1 MDARASLQQ
10 PEVKPKA
17 SGGVLGF
24 LIKAFV
30 GLLTTAAL
38 LFIPAG
44 RLDWIMGWVYIG
56 AYLLA
61 QGVTA
66 LAVDPEL
73 LTERETRHKDAEKWD
88 MVLLSFWGLASA
100 LAPMVIAGLN
110 VRFGWLPRMS
120 LAVQIGGVVLFLL
133 GWAIA
138 IWAMTSNQFFS
149 KVVRIQRDRGHSVA
163 TGGPYQIVR
172 HPGYIGAGAQS
183 LATPLILGSV
193 WALIPGVLGVV
204 LLIIRTALED
214 KMLQE
219 KLEGYREYAQRV
231 RHRLLP
237 GVW

>member
-1 MDARASLQQ
+1 MNANASIPQ
-10 PEVKPKA
+10 PEAKPEA
-17 SGGVLGF
+17 GRGVLQF
-24 LIKAFV
+24 LIKASV
-30 GLLTTAAL
+30 GVLVTAAL

-61 QGVTA
+61 QAVTA
-66 LAVDPEL
+66 LVVDPEL
-73 LTERETRHKDAEKWD
+73 LAERETRHKDAKKWD
-88 MVLLSFWGLASA
+88 MVLLSLWGLAST
-100 LAPMVIAGLN
+100 LAPMVIAALN

-120 LAVQIGGVVLFLL
+120 LAVQTGGVVLFLL
-133 GWAIA
+133 GWAIV
-138 IWAMTSNQFFS
+138 IWAMTSNLFFS

-172 HPGYIGAGAQS
+172 HPGYVGASAQS

-193 WALIPGVLGVV
+193 WALIPGVLGVL

-214 KMLQE
+214 KTLHE
-219 KLEGYREYAQRV
+219 ELEGYEEYAQQV

>member
-1 MDARASLQQ
+1 MNAKASVQQ
-10 PEVKPKA
+10 PEAKPEA
-17 SGGVLGF
+17 GRGVLRF
-24 LIKAFV
+24 LIKAVV
-30 GLLTTAAL
+30 GLLITAAI

-44 RLDWIMGWVYIG
+44 RLDWTMGWVYIG

-66 LAVDPEL
+66 LVVDPEL
-73 LTERETRHKDAEKWD
+73 LAERETRHKDAKIWD

-120 LAVQIGGVVLFLL
+120 LAVQICGLLLFLL
-133 GWAIA
+133 GWAIT
-138 IWAMTSNQFFS
+138 IWAMKSNLFFS
-149 KVVRIQRDRGHSVA
+149 KVMRIQRDRGHSVA

-172 HPGYIGAGAQS
+172 HPGYVGASAQS

-193 WALIPGVLGVV
+193 WALIPGVLGV
-204 LLIIRTALED
+204 LLLVIRTVLED
-214 KMLQE
+214 KTLHE
-219 KLEGYREYAQRV
+219 ELDGYKEYAGRV

>member
-1 MDARASLQQ
+1 MNAKASMQQ
-10 PEVKPKA
+10 AEAKPEVNR
-17 SGGVLGF
+17 GVLRF
-24 LIKAFV
+24 LIKSVV
-30 GLLTTAAL
+30 GLLVAAAI

-44 RLDWIMGWVYIG
+44 RLDWTMAWVYIG

-66 LAVDPEL
+66 LLVDPEL
-73 LTERETRHKDAEKWD
+73 LAERETRHKDAKKWD
-88 MVLLSFWGLASA
+88 MVLLGFWGLASA

-120 LAVQIGGVVLFLL
+120 LAVQICGLLLFLL
-133 GWAIA
+133 GWAIT
-138 IWAMTSNQFFS
+138 IWAMRSNLFFS

-172 HPGYIGAGAQS
+172 HPGYVGASAQS

-193 WALIPGVLGVV
+193 WALIPGVLGV
-204 LLIIRTALED
+204 LLLVIRTDLED
-214 KMLQE
+214 KTLHE
-219 KLEGYREYAQRV
+219 ELDGYKEYAGHV
-231 RHRLLP
+231 PYRLLP